1 MTFAAR
7 KNIFDDPLQRQTS
20 SDDLLLQITV
30 VHHYIEYNVSAAR
43 HSSNI
48 AYTRN
53 IVSMWNFISCM
64 TEIEE
69 IEAPRKTRGQITEC
83 RDFFSRLDHIAHY
96 CCADSWRIA
105 TEKAREKEASMKN
118 IRRAASLSLH
128 FSTSKL
134 LPRCRPRGTL
144 NVRIGKKVTERNSL
158 GVPRWTFTKISN
170 QKSKTPPSCV
180 PMKNSSYVCRKM

>member
-1 MTFAAR
+1 MEEIIFAVKSLCVYKISFIHKRTGIFFMTFAAR
-7 KNIFDDPLQRQTS
+7 KNISDDPLQRQTS

-69 IEAPRKTRGQITEC
+69 IEAPRKTREDKSSNVGT
-83 RDFFSRLDHIAHY
+83 FFYDWIISRIIAVPIVG
-96 CCADSWRIA
+96 ASRRRKL
-105 TEKAREKEASMKN
+105 EKKR
-118 IRRAASLSLH
+118 H
-128 FSTSKL
+128 
-134 LPRCRPRGTL
+134 
-144 NVRIGKKVTERNSL
+144 
-158 GVPRWTFTKISN
+158 
-170 QKSKTPPSCV
+170 Q
-180 PMKNSSYVCRKM
+180 